1 MTDEEYQVV
10 EQVANTIA
18 PNFTFGYYEAEDIKQ
33 EIWIMCLEALPKF
46 DKNRGASLKT
56 FLLVH
61 CKNRLISLKRNKT
74 SRIVLP
80 CLDKCPHWDDELQE
94 CSKYRKRSNCK
105 DYSKWQSTI
114 NDKNKIFALMELD
127 DTEAYYETDILEDI
141 HKDELLS
148 YIDENIPAKYR
159 NNYLQFIEGGK
170 LSTYSKNVIRDL
182 VKRLAED
189 YLN

>member
-1 MTDEEYQVV
+1 MNHEEQ
-10 EQVANTIA
+10 QIIGDVANTIA
-18 PNFTFGYYEAEDIKQ
+18 HNFTFGYYEVDDIKQ

-46 DKNRGASLKT
+46 DESRGASLKT

-61 CKNRLISLKRNKT
+61 CKNRLISLKRNKM
-74 SRIVLP
+74 SRITLP
-80 CLDKCPHWDDELQE
+80 CLDKCPLWNDEAQK
-94 CSKYRKRSNCK
+94 CSKYNNRNNCK
-105 DYSKWQSTI
+105 DYSRWKATL
-114 NDKNKIFALMELD
+114 NDKHTIFALSELD
-127 DTEAYYETDILEDI
+127 DTEAYYDTDILEDL
-141 HKDELLS
+141 HQEELLS